1 MEELLRSLGR
11 LAGII
16 VGTKKIVED
25 SVRDALFSI
34 ARSVGGDVL
43 LRIIYSFPQPDNNI
57 LKELSSLGLDND
69 TLHELC
75 GERVTI
81 DCLFSI
87 VEILQKEK
95 PTETSNKLESDKATL
110 M

>member
-25 SVRDALFSI
+25 SIRSTLFSI
-34 ARSVGGDVL
+34 ARNVGGDVL
-43 LRIIYSFPQPDNNI
+43 LRVIYSFPQPDNNI
-57 LKELSSLGLDND
+57 LKEISSLGLGSN

-75 GERVTI
+75 GEHVTI

-87 VEILQKEK
+87 VERLQKEK
-95 PTETSNKLESDKATL
+95 PTETSNKLESDKSTL